1 LCPPMR
7 VAHFHRFEVVAVLV
21 LTAAV
26 WGYDQSLG
34 PLGSFLLSERFG
46 AVPFRMVGAW
56 HSFLEHGLSADVL
69 AAALPLVTASFL
81 HASFSHLAMNMLFF
95 WIFGN
100 ALSEAAGRAMFL
112 VLYLLSGVVAVLVY
126 VRTNPT
132 SDAPMIGA
140 SGAIAG
146 LEGAYFVLA
155 YRWELPH
162 PTVWPLDGPIP
173 PWRLA
178 VVALIG
184 FFLDARAFFGQ
195 TDDFIAYG
203 AHVGGFLGGA
213 ILAMILASIRRPKF
227 RRRP

>member
-1 LCPPMR
+1 MR
-7 VAHFHRFEVVAVLV
+7 VARFHRFEVVAVLV
-21 LTAAV
+21 LTAAA
-26 WGYDQSLG
+26 WGYDQSLS
-34 PLGSFLLSERFG
+34 PMESYMLSDRFG
-46 AVPFRMVGAW
+46 AVPVRMVAAW
-56 HSFLEHGLSADVL
+56 QSFREQGLTADGL
-69 AAALPLVTASFL
+69 AAALPLVTANFL
-81 HASFSHLAMNMLFF
+81 HAGFMHLAMNMLFF

-100 ALSEAAGRAMFL
+100 ALSEAAGRGLFL
-112 VLYLLSGVVAVLVY
+112 VLYLLAGMIAVLVH

-162 PTVWPLDGPIP
+162 AHVWPLDGPVA

-178 VVALIG
+178 VVALVG
-184 FFLDARAFFGQ
+184 FFLDASSFFRRV
-195 TDDFIAYG
+195 DDSTAYG

-213 ILAMILASIRRPKF
+213 ILAMMVATVWRPKF
-227 RRRP
+227 RR

>member
-1 LCPPMR
+1 MR

-21 LTAAV
+21 VTVAV
-26 WGYDQSLG
+26 WGYGESLG
-34 PLGSFLLSERFG
+34 PLGSFLFSERYG
-46 AVPFRMVGAW
+46 AVPIHMVGAW
-56 HSFLEHGLSADVL
+56 HSLLEQGPSADVL
-69 AAALPLVTASFL
+69 AAALPLVTTTFL
-81 HASFSHLAMNMLFF
+81 HAGFAHLATNMLFF

-112 VLYLLSGVVAVLVY
+112 VLYVLSGVIAVLVY

-132 SDAPMIGA
+132 SDVPMIGA

-162 PTVWPLDGPIP
+162 PTVWPLDGPVA
-173 PWRLA
+173 PWRLG

-195 TDDFIAYG
+195 VDDAIAYG

-213 ILAMILASIRRPKF
+213 LLAMILATVHRPKF